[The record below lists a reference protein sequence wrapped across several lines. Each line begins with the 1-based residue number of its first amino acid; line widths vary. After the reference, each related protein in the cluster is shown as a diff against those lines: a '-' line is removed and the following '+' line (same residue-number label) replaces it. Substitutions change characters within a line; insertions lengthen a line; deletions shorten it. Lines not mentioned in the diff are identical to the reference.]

1 MNTEHYQEEQIEVN
15 GTSLKVITYKIGPD
29 FHCHVHNLD
38 PGAVIAR
45 SSATSAEKAKE
56 EAVGK
61 ARERLVKP

>member
-1 MNTEHYQEEQIEVN
+1 MNTEHYQEEQIEMN
-15 GTSLKVITYKIGPD
+15 GIPLKVITYKIGSD

-45 SSATSAEKAKE
+45 SSATSSEKARE

-61 ARERLVKP
+61 ATERLVKS